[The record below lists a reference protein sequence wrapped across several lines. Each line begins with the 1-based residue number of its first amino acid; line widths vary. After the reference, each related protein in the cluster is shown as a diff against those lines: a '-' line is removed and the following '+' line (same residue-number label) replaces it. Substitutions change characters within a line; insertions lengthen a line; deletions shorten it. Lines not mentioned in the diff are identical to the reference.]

1 MIKRIFFHLKTLNKY
16 RQFKNFIQL
25 KVINKKLDILKKNKK
40 DIILFEFINMC
51 STHIAYMNI
60 IEPIIKIYKS
70 TPYGIST
77 GLSSNLK
84 VKFYNILNFLNLF
97 HFGVTMF

>member
-1 MIKRIFFHLKTLNKY
+1 
-16 RQFKNFIQL
+16 
-25 KVINKKLDILKKNKK
+25 
-40 DIILFEFINMC
+40 MC
-51 STHIAYMNI
+51 STHIAYLNI

-97 HFGVTMF
+97 HFGVYNVLNIKNIFN